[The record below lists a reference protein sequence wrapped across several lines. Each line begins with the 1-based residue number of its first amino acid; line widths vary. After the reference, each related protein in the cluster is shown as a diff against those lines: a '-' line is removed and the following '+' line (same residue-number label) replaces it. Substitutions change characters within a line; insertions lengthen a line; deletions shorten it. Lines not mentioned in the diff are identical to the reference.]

1 MAKFRKNQAK
11 NQATVILISFKNNV
25 TDSITTAEILAVR
38 KYGEISGKPSH
49 FEPYKSVL

>member
-11 NQATVILISFKNNV
+11 KPSHSYLKSLQNNV

-38 KYGEISGKPSH
+38 KYDEILRKPSH
-49 FEPYKSVL
+49 FEPNKYVL